1 MKLLREMVRSTTMGI
16 DAIDNVL
23 PHVEDENLV
32 KTMKTQQQSMKD
44 LLAEAKKGLSRE
56 EIEEAEGSKLSKTM
70 LKASSSIS
78 AMMNSDTSHLARM
91 LIEGY
96 ETGIVS
102 LQKCMN
108 EMEKVH
114 EEIPVCAKDLIRSYD
129 KHIKALR
136 KYL

>member
-108 EMEKVH
+108 EMEKAH

>member
-16 DAIDNVL
+16 DAIENVM
-23 PHVEDENLV
+23 PHVEDDKLLQ
-32 KTMKTQQQSMKD
+32 TMKDQQMCLKD
-44 LLAEAKKGLSRE
+44 LLSEAKKGLSRD
-56 EIEEAEGSKLSKTM
+56 EIEEAEGSKFSKTM
-70 LKASSSIS
+70 LKASSSLS
-78 AMMNSDTSHLARM
+78 AMVNNDTSHLARM

-102 LQKCMN
+102 LQKCLN
-108 EMEKVH
+108 EMEKAH